1 MYLGHETCVPTYKT
15 SRQIMSLYQL
25 EENCI
30 GHPKAKIVNTHIL
43 GVWKTDQKIHFYQNA
58 KTNLY

>member
-1 MYLGHETCVPTYKT
+1 
-15 SRQIMSLYQL
+15 MSLYQL
-25 EENCI
+25 DENCI
-30 GHPKAKIVNTHIL
+30 GHPKAKIVNTQIL